1 MIIQNKNNILIQM
14 SFYNLL
20 KKIQL
25 KIIIKKKNKL
35 NQLYMIK
42 INKKIEKYYL
52 IKILLIKTKNKIKKK
67 VKKNYYLIDN
77 IYYEFI

>member
-1 MIIQNKNNILIQM
+1 
-14 SFYNLL
+14 
-20 KKIQL
+20 
-25 KIIIKKKNKL
+25 
-35 NQLYMIK
+35 MIK

>member
-35 NQLYMIK
+35 NQLQMIK